1 MFIIF
6 ILWYFFHL
14 FCFGWHYDWHH
25 VRSGISSADYQ
36 AYLDEYET
44 NASKG
49 KSKLNIWLSQTVPGV
64 REQHRWCREHAA
76 DPAIY
81 DRLLWLIR
89 LTELPALVFGLC
101 FLRAICD
108 HTQLPGWLYIAII
121 TYDLILLLLGIRW
134 RRSRN

>member
-76 DPAIY
+76 DDHPGGDQQGQQQDDQKDRHDY
-81 DRLLWLIR
+81 DDGLFHEIH
-89 LTELPALVFGLC
+89 PFVF
-101 FLRAICD
+101 FS
-108 HTQLPGWLYIAII
+108 LYH
-121 TYDLILLLLGIRW
+121 GGEKK
-134 RRSRN
+134 